1 MLNIIRPLCLGT
13 QRLAEALCIATKTKA
28 RRRKGE
34 GERSSEQ
41 FPLGLREAKL
51 LSSAMKQKGPCERV
65 W

>member
-1 MLNIIRPLCLGT
+1 MLNIIRPLCLGI

-28 RRRKGE
+28 RRKGE

-41 FPLGLREAKL
+41 FSLGLREAKL